1 MRYRGFN
8 IVFTYADH
16 ISKFDPSNR
25 VWGQAPGYYCEVF
38 SEADDSL
45 CNPLDN
51 FELILGDRLQTLDE
65 DEVEDWITKIAD
77 KEIDEWRCNEAVT
90 TAERKNDLVGRLVS
104 FLGESEQ
111 GAMLYDT
118 LHEQIG
124 MTDDEIRECG
134 FRSLS
139 EYFDKPSYAQTI
151 AEWLVKVGTENTTS
165 CNMII
170 GFEKVNERY
179 GVNLYEDEFLCDE
192 IVEQLYRHE
201 AILDVVTD
209 ENTFDM
215 NFGYLYCP
223 HAEEH
228 EELTM

>member
-16 ISKFDPSNR
+16 ISKYDSSNR

-38 SEADDSL
+38 SETDDSL
-45 CNPLDN
+45 CDPLGN
-51 FELILGDRLQTLDE
+51 FELLLGDRLQTLDE
-65 DEVEDWITKIAD
+65 DEVEDWITNIAD
-77 KEIDEWRCNEAVT
+77 KEIDEWKLNEAVYY
-90 TAERKNDLVGRLVS
+90 AERNNHLVGRLVA

-111 GAMLYDT
+111 GAKLYET

-134 FRSLS
+134 FQSLS
-139 EYFDKPSYAQTI
+139 EHFDKASYAQTI

-165 CNMII
+165 CNWII
-170 GFEKVNERY
+170 DFAKVNERY
-179 GVNLYEDEFLCDE
+179 GVNLYEDKSLCDE
-192 IVEQLYRHE
+192 IIEHLNRHE

-209 ENTFDM
+209 EDAFDM

-223 HAEEH
+223 YAEEH
-228 EELTM
+228 EDLTM

>member
-1 MRYRGFN
+1 MKRLLL
-8 IVFTYADH
+8 
-16 ISKFDPSNR
+16 PS
-25 VWGQAPGYYCEVF
+25 E
-38 SEADDSL
+38 
-45 CNPLDN
+45 
-51 FELILGDRLQTLDE
+51 
-65 DEVEDWITKIAD
+65 
-77 KEIDEWRCNEAVT
+77 
-90 TAERKNDLVGRLVS
+90 KNDLVGRLVS
-104 FLGESEQ
+104 FLGESKQ

-118 LHEQIG
+118 LHKQIG

-223 HAEEH
+223 YAEEH

>member
-1 MRYRGFN
+1 MRYRYRRYLPD
-8 IVFTYADH
+8 T
-16 ISKFDPSNR
+16 
-25 VWGQAPGYYCEVF
+25 
-38 SEADDSL
+38 
-45 CNPLDN
+45 
-51 FELILGDRLQTLDE
+51 TE
-65 DEVEDWITKIAD
+65 DEIEVLKEKLYDGTATEDDINMVT
-77 KEIDEWRCNEAVT
+77 EPLGSLVEAV
-90 TAERKNDLVGRLVS
+90 
-104 FLGESEQ
+104 
-111 GAMLYDT
+111 
-118 LHEQIG
+118 
-124 MTDDEIRECG
+124 CG
-134 FRSLS
+134 W
-139 EYFDKPSYAQTI
+139 EPSYAQTI

-223 HAEEH
+223 YAEEH

>member
-1 MRYRGFN
+1 MTPDKIEDYIEKVYGYA
-8 IVFTYADH
+8 VHHTYSSD
-16 ISKFDPSNR
+16 
-25 VWGQAPGYYCEVF
+25 
-38 SEADDSL
+38 EADELSQEILYTAIRELPKLRDDSR
-45 CNPLDN
+45 
-51 FELILGDRLQTLDE
+51 FEPWLWG
-65 DEVEDWITKIAD
+65 VAANVTK
-77 KEIDEWRCNEAVT
+77 
-90 TAERKNDLVGRLVS
+90 S
-104 FLGESEQ
+104 FRRT
-111 GAMLYDT
+111 T

-223 HAEEH
+223 YGEEH